1 MQAILQSFKNSCR
14 ELLEETATN
23 SSQSVEKMQQIER
36 GMVTGCQQNTNALTQ
51 HQEEFAKLAKLIQAK
66 DSEIQNLTTS
76 IMSLKNQTIALQE
89 HIVTLENLVVI
100 KNDYTEKLKNAD
112 EKMTVLVSKDK
123 KQSKKIEELETIIES
138 DAKKSLELEQRIENL
153 RSILAEKDQ
162 VRG

>member
-14 ELLEETATN
+14 ELLDETANN

-76 IMSLKNQTIALQE
+76 NMSLKNQTIALQE
-89 HIVTLENLVVI
+89 HIVTLENLVII

-138 DAKKSLELEQRIENL
+138 DAKKSLELEQRIESL